1 MLESRMN
8 NNNNHKLVSSWPLL
22 QCGRTDCVVMESRVD
37 ANLLETQ
44 RISSHGTLSWCFCF
58 KELRD
63 RQTALIISVAAL
75 YYLSSALSS
84 IPLKLL
90 INKRISG
97 DAEDPNAK

>member
-1 MLESRMN
+1 
-8 NNNNHKLVSSWPLL
+8 
-22 QCGRTDCVVMESRVD
+22 
-37 ANLLETQ
+37 
-44 RISSHGTLSWCFCF
+44 
-58 KELRD
+58 
-63 RQTALIISVAAL
+63 VAAL